1 MDGKT
6 SSKLTGLI
14 SKLTAAA
21 NKAVTKRQEDQK
33 FTAKSSINHHD
44 FNPTLNL
51 TQLKK
56 NLRTA

>member
-21 NKAVTKRQEDQK
+21 NEAVKKKKTDQHRFSKRPNQ
-33 FTAKSSINHHD
+33 H
-44 FNPTLNL
+44 FNRRLKL
-51 TQLKK
+51 TQLEK
-56 NLRTA
+56 NIRPA

>member
-21 NKAVTKRQEDQK
+21 NKAVINEKDDQK
-33 FTAKSSINHHD
+33 YSKRPEHHE
-44 FNPTLNL
+44 FSPNLNL
-51 TQLKK
+51 TQLKN

>member
-14 SKLTAAA
+14 SKLTVAA
-21 NKAVTKRQEDQK
+21 NKAVKKNRDRRVAKRQNQ
-33 FTAKSSINHHD
+33 D
-44 FNPTLNL
+44 FNPTLKI
-51 TQLKK
+51 TQLEN

>member
-21 NKAVTKRQEDQK
+21 NKAVTKKNHDQQYTK
-33 FTAKSSINHHD
+33 RPERHEFSPN
-44 FNPTLNL
+44 LNL
-51 TQLKK
+51 TQLKN

>member
-21 NKAVTKRQEDQK
+21 NKAVTKKNSDQQYTK
-33 FTAKSSINHHD
+33 RSERHEFSPN
-44 FNPTLNL
+44 LNL
-51 TQLKK
+51 TQLK
-56 NLRTA
+56 NSLRTA

>member
-21 NKAVTKRQEDQK
+21 NKAVVKKEEDQRY
-33 FTAKSSINHHD
+33 ANRPSNHE
-44 FNPTLNL
+44 FNPNLNL
-51 TQLKK
+51 TQLKR
-56 NLRTA
+56 NLRPA

>member
-21 NKAVTKRQEDQK
+21 NKAVIKKNEDQHYIK
-33 FTAKSSINHHD
+33 RPINQE
-44 FNPTLNL
+44 FSPNLNL
-51 TQLKK
+51 TQLKT

>member
-21 NKAVTKRQEDQK
+21 NKAVTKNNEDQSFPK
-33 FTAKSSINHHD
+33 RPNQD
-44 FNPTLNL
+44 FNRTLKL
-51 TQLKK
+51 TQLEK
-56 NLRTA
+56 NLRPA